1 MSNGKGGFIG
11 QDGLNAPDEPTG
23 VSASGG
29 TDGVASVAFT
39 APSDVGASAIT
50 GYVATASTGV
60 GATGTSS
67 PISVTGLTLGTAATF
82 RVWAVNPFGY
92 SAPSGATSSVTP
104 SLIRAIIFGGDTAD
118 SDRSGIT
125 NVIEVV
131 SISTTGNA
139 TDFGDLTQTAS
150 GSSAAASTTRAL
162 RGGGR
167 ISSTGNNANDGTTT
181 VDYVTIASNGN
192 ATDFGDMHSERRDAA
207 GSSNKTRAIFGGG
220 YNDYSGS
227 PQVINVIQYFT
238 ISTTGNFTDFG
249 DLIGSGNSFLAACS
263 SSVRTIFMGGYAY
276 NGTKNNIIQY
286 VTTATT
292 GNAADFGDLSTVRY
306 DLAACSSA
314 TRGVSIGGIFDASP
328 EIMEYVT
335 IASTGNATDF
345 GDIAETKEHAGTSSS
360 TRGLSIGGANSYGNL
375 NKIDYITIASV
386 GNTTDFGD
394 LTAAKRHP
402 SATSNGHGGLQ

>member
-1 MSNGKGGFIG
+1 MARRNGGFIG
-11 QDGLNAPDEPTG
+11 QDGLDAPDEPTD
-23 VSASGG
+23 VTVSGG
-29 TDGVASVAFT
+29 GDGVVGVAFT
-39 APSDVGASAIT
+39 APSDVGTSAIT
-50 GYVATASTGV
+50 GFVATSSTGV

-67 PISVTGLTLGTAATF
+67 PISVTGLTIGTAATF
-82 RVWAVNPFGY
+82 RAYAINAYGT
-92 SAPSGATSSVTP
+92 SAASDASSSITP
-104 SLIRAIIFGGDTAD
+104 SLIRAIIFGCDTAD

-125 NVIEVV
+125 NVIEAV

-238 ISTTGNFTDFG
+238 ISSTGNFTDFG

-292 GNAADFGDLSTVRY
+292 GNATDFGDLSNSRN

-314 TRGVSIGGIFDASP
+314 TRGVSIGGISAT
-328 EIMEYVT
+328 EVMEYVT

-360 TRGLSIGGANSYGNL
+360 TRGLSIGGANGVSNL
-375 NKIDYITIASV
+375 DKIDYITIASV